1 MKKYFLRYFIE
12 FLVVFFGITIS
23 FSLQKLSNK
32 NETCEKQKEGLER
45 VLNDLKLD
53 QTIFD
58 LTLKINKR
66 QIDASKSI
74 LDKKINN
81 DIYNLT
87 VPYFGTFLNDTAIKS
102 LIATGLID
110 GFENQSLITNILKY
124 YRNDYD
130 FIIDQSQG
138 DEKFM
143 FQRLEYVLENFK
155 IDSVT
160 QNRNT
165 KFGPINM
172 PYFSISENVLN
183 QLIDD
188 KIYKG
193 HLNNMIY
200 IKLSYNNF
208 VKAALEKNKQLQIN
222 ILNELSAF

>member
-1 MKKYFLRYFIE
+1 
-12 FLVVFFGITIS
+12 
-23 FSLQKLSNK
+23 
-32 NETCEKQKEGLER
+32 
-45 VLNDLKLD
+45 
-53 QTIFD
+53 
-58 LTLKINKR
+58 
-66 QIDASKSI
+66 
-74 LDKKINN
+74 
-81 DIYNLT
+81 
-87 VPYFGTFLNDTAIKS
+87 
-102 LIATGLID
+102 
-110 GFENQSLITNILKY
+110 
-124 YRNDYD
+124 
-130 FIIDQSQG
+130 
-138 DEKFM
+138 M

-222 ILNELSAF
+222 ILNELSAFWGLNVASV

>member
-12 FLVVFFGITIS
+12 FLVVFFSITIS

-58 LTLKINKR
+58 LTLKTNKR

>member
-12 FLVVFFGITIS
+12 FLVVFFDITIS

-58 LTLKINKR
+58 LTLKTNKR

-81 DIYNLT
+81 YIYNLT

-138 DEKFM
+138 DEKLM